1 MSESKVLGKRRV
13 SGMKGKPRTV
23 EVDKTTTVK
32 EIKVE
37 VS

>member
-13 SGMKGKPRTV
+13 AGMKGKPWAV